1 MKPQAPCKDCDERYL
16 GCHDRC
22 EKYKEFSDKVLEWN
36 KQLNSIKYTEAYFE
50 GKSRENANRYREARL
65 KRK

>member
-1 MKPQAPCKDCDERYL
+1 MKPQAPCKDCKDRYL

-22 EKYKEFSDKVLEWN
+22 EKYKTFREDVFEWG

-50 GKSRENANRYREARL
+50 GKSNENANKNRL